1 MPNIN
6 IRTRLIII
14 AAIPL
19 LLVLFLLSKQLI
31 QTNRDYHYAATSHEA
46 TTFFNLLDQVA
57 HNFAVERGLTAG
69 FVASNGE
76 KGKSALNNQRNLA
89 DTAHAKM
96 ANFAPKYLDP
106 ALVNKLL
113 SDVQSQLRNKSSMRT
128 QVDNLS
134 FSQSPFEYYSTL
146 NKLSLD
152 SMAIILTQVNSQQL
166 KQSMQGLLSLLQMK
180 EEAGKAR
187 GALNGA
193 FAGKQSSLDKYANIT
208 AYLSAEN
215 FALRQAKLTL
225 PNSSNNLLSQ
235 TTNSSEWQQ
244 VQSIQNKYLGQKNAL
259 SNIEGPDASTWFSLA
274 TKRIGSIKA
283 VADQVS
289 GNVQRQATELM
300 SGAAL
305 ARNLYIAVC
314 IFLVV
319 PMIVLTIVSVRSISQ
334 RVNFFGQKI
343 EDIASTKNLTKKLID
358 DKGDEFSDLAHH
370 IDHLIESLATP
381 LNNAHDVASKT
392 QHELIELNQRI
403 IEAKKASQNTFHR
416 CDSIAT
422 AMTEMAQTSTQVADV
437 TNEAQTTT
445 DKASQ
450 NAQVCLSH
458 SAQAFEATRQLH
470 QNIESTFSRVEAL
483 EKQTLNVSQILD
495 TITAISEQT
504 NLLALNAAIE
514 AARAGEQGRGF
525 AVVADEVRT
534 LAQRSQTATED
545 IRKLLDDI
553 SINAKAS
560 FENMQESRTASDN
573 THESVDDTRN
583 YIESLSGAVQEISHF
598 NINIAAA
605 ANQQSETANIVN
617 ADLDELTELVSST
630 GTMIGAVDEEIKV
643 LESRMLELTEQIN
656 SFKLR

>member
-14 AAIPL
+14 AAVPL

-31 QTNRDYHYAATSHEA
+31 QTNQDYRHAATSHEA
-46 TTFFNLLDQVA
+46 ITFFNLLDQVA

-89 DTAHAKM
+89 DAAHAQM
-96 ANFAPKYLDP
+96 VNFTPEYLDP
-106 ALVNKLL
+106 ALVNQLM
-113 SDVQSQLRNKSSMRT
+113 SDIQSQLRNKSAMRS

-134 FSQSPFEYYSTL
+134 LSQSPFEYYSTL

-152 SMAIILTQVNSQQL
+152 SMAIVLTQVNSQQL
-166 KQSMQGLLSLLQMK
+166 TQSMQGLLSLLQMK

-187 GALNGA
+187 GSLNGA

-208 AYLSAEN
+208 AYIASEK

-225 PNSSNNLLSQ
+225 PSSGSNLLSQ
-235 TTNSSEWQQ
+235 ATNSREWQQ
-244 VQSIQNKYLGQKNAL
+244 VQSIQNQYLGQKQTL
-259 SNIEGPDASTWFSLA
+259 SSLEGPEASTWFSLA
-274 TKRIGSIKA
+274 TKRIGAIKN
-283 VADQVS
+283 VADTVS
-289 GNVQRQATELM
+289 ENVQNQATELM
-300 SGAAL
+300 SSAAW
-305 ARNLYIAVC
+305 ARNIYIAIC

-319 PMIVLTIVSVRSISQ
+319 PMIVLTIMSVRSISL

-343 EDIASTKNLTKKLID
+343 EDIASTKNLTKKLTD
-358 DKGDEFSDLAHH
+358 DKGDEFSNLAGH
-370 IDHLIESLATP
+370 IDHLLESLATP
-381 LNNAHDVASKT
+381 LNNAHDVASRT
-392 QHELIELNQRI
+392 QLELVELNQRI
-403 IEAKKASQNTFHR
+403 VEAKTASQNTFHR

-437 TNEAQTTT
+437 TNEAQSTT

-450 NAQVCLSH
+450 NAQVCLNH

-470 QNIESTFSRVEAL
+470 QNIESTFNRVEEL

-553 SINAKAS
+553 SVNAKAS
-560 FENMQESRTASDN
+560 FENMQESKTASDN

-583 YIESLSGAVQEISHF
+583 YIDSLSGAVQEISHF

-617 ADLDELTELVSST
+617 ADLDELTGLVSST
-630 GTMIGAVDEEIKV
+630 GTMIDAVDEEIRV
-643 LESRMLELTEQIN
+643 LETRMHELTEQIN
-656 SFKLR
+656 SFTLS